1 MIEMTQQMPPDG
13 RITKLIPYR
22 NPKALIGYYLGFVGL
37 IPLAGF
43 PFGVAA
49 MVLGLM
55 GILDSGVNPQ
65 AKGRNHAIVALILG
79 IISVTLCM
87 QIGAVTLMLLFLAK
101 FLSSLRMPATPT
113 S

>member
-1 MIEMTQQMPPDG
+1 MTTKIEEEG

-37 IPLAGF
+37 IPIAGF
-43 PFGVAA
+43 PFGTAA
-49 MVLGLM
+49 IVLGIM
-55 GILDSGVNPQ
+55 GLQEGYANPD

-79 IISVTLCM
+79 IASVTVCLDAGLVLFVLIKLAGFLGSFRM
-87 QIGAVTLMLLFLAK
+87 Q
-101 FLSSLRMPATPT
+101 SSPQA

>member
-1 MIEMTQQMPPDG
+1 MIDMAQPVQPDG

-49 MVLGLM
+49 MVLGIM
-55 GILDSGVNPQ
+55 GILDASADPH
-65 AKGRNHAIVALILG
+65 AKGRNHAIVALVLG
-79 IISVTLCM
+79 IVSVTLCM
-87 QIGAVTLMLLFLAK
+87 QIGAATLMLLYLAK

-113 S
+113 P